1 MWNATGYEALVYLA
15 SSLQGAEILSSD
27 AEPTPGE
34 VSEFLEANREV
45 LESVQIALKEDC
57 TVHFEC
63 TEAYLEKRLAELGPF
78 VDLGRAFLLDATASF
93 ESREFSRAVD
103 VVTVVLSLVGSFRP
117 GSMICDCHLSSGVEG
132 MLVEN
137 VRKFRANL
145 PKGEATRLANE
156 LIRYDSRR
164 EPFDNV
170 LARDRAWDELSGS
183 SDDGR
188 AESIT
193 SLERNSDDDVD
204 PHLQGAV
211 EEWIG
216 HFQSLPQETRFS
228 IHRQHD
234 DQSRAMMRLLA
245 IELALA
251 AYHKAE
257 GAYPVDVAELSPGV
271 IAEVPLDPITENAF
285 VYHREA
291 SRFVLYSPGPTGID
305 NGGTFGS
312 WPLITMGH
320 ADLCLNMHDYTRE
333 FCPTAL
339 QGVRPVSRLMSR
351 LKGLF
356 RRR

>member
-1 MWNATGYEALVYLA
+1 MWNATGYEALVHLA

-103 VVTVVLSLVGSFRP
+103 VVTVVLSLAGSFRP
-117 GSMICDCHLSSGVEG
+117 GSMVCDCHLSSGIEG
-132 MLVEN
+132 MLVDN
-137 VRKFRANL
+137 VRRFRTNL
-145 PKGEATRLANE
+145 PKGEAKRLANE
-156 LIRYDSRR
+156 LIRYDSSR
-164 EPFDNV
+164 EPFDNI
-170 LARDRAWDELSGS
+170 LARDRTWDAQFPS
-183 SDDGR
+183 SDD
-188 AESIT
+188 EVDSIAPT
-193 SLERNSDDDVD
+193 EGNSDDDVD
-204 PHLQGAV
+204 PHLQRAV
-211 EEWIG
+211 EEWIE

-234 DQSRAMMRLLA
+234 DQSRAMMQLLA

-251 AYHKAE
+251 AYHEAE
-257 GAYPVDVAELSPGV
+257 GAYAVDVAELSPGV
-271 IAEVPLDPITENAF
+271 ISEVPLDPFTESAF
-285 VYHREA
+285 VYRREA
-291 SRFVLYSPGPTGID
+291 SRFVLYSPGPTGVD

-320 ADLCLNMHDYTRE
+320 ADLCLDMFDYPRE
-333 FCPTAL
+333 FCPSTL